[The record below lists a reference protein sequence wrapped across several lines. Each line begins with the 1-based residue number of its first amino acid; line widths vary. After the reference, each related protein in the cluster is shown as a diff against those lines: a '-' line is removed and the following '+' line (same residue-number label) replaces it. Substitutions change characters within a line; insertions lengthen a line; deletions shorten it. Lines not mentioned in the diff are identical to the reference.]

1 MSEPTAQAPHRRSP
15 GRDLPAA
22 ILVAVVLLGLMAVS
36 LLWAHWAFVLLVAV
50 LLTFGVHEVAQALRQ
65 VEMRPAL
72 WPLAVGTILI
82 VSSSYLVSKFHLV
95 DLNPST
101 ITLSLIGLTALV
113 CLIWRMPG
121 GAHGY
126 VRDAAASMFILG
138 YIPVL
143 GSFVGLLVAGD
154 NGAGRVLTYILIVIA
169 GDTGGYLFGVLFGK
183 HKMAPTISPKKTW
196 EGLAGSF
203 ALGIATAIVLAIW
216 VLGVAWWVGLILGVV
231 VVIAGVCGDLIESL
245 IKRDVGL
252 KDMGSVLPGHGGVMD
267 RLDSLLAAC
276 PVAWLTMFLLIPGG

>member
-1 MSEPTAQAPHRRSP
+1 
-15 GRDLPAA
+15 
-22 ILVAVVLLGLMAVS
+22 
-36 LLWAHWAFVLLVAV
+36 
-50 LLTFGVHEVAQALRQ
+50 
-65 VEMRPAL
+65 
-72 WPLAVGTILI
+72 
-82 VSSSYLVSKFHLV
+82 
-95 DLNPST
+95 
-101 ITLSLIGLTALV
+101 
-113 CLIWRMPG
+113 
-121 GAHGY
+121 
-126 VRDAAASMFILG
+126 MFILG

-169 GDTGGYLFGVLFGK
+169 GDTGGLPLRRPVRQAQDGPPDHL
-183 HKMAPTISPKKTW
+183 PKKTW